1 MSWTFKLIMWVDFR
15 DNFLLVFHL
24 NILKSSSRE
33 MILYKMDHHA
43 ASFTYRCNNSLTNYI
58 KEVFIMGGNYKQQYQ
73 EFNFSVDPV
82 ASYIVL
88 KHFSSPYLV
97 TYEVAKQKYLTV
109 NHFNVFCS
117 RENRQ
122 SKFFKSLFE
131 KMDYFQKVAGISDA
145 VAMAVALER
154 NVITKLEQQHVS
166 VDMEGHITRGS
177 VSIHP
182 ENSSFSNINFVTDID
197 VEFYIKSFLTGCE
210 M

>member
-1 MSWTFKLIMWVDFR
+1 
-15 DNFLLVFHL
+15 
-24 NILKSSSRE
+24 
-33 MILYKMDHHA
+33 
-43 ASFTYRCNNSLTNYI
+43 
-58 KEVFIMGGNYKQQYQ
+58 
-73 EFNFSVDPV
+73 
-82 ASYIVL
+82 
-88 KHFSSPYLV
+88 
-97 TYEVAKQKYLTV
+97 
-109 NHFNVFCS
+109 
-117 RENRQ
+117 
-122 SKFFKSLFE
+122 
-131 KMDYFQKVAGISDA
+131 MDYFQKVAGISDA